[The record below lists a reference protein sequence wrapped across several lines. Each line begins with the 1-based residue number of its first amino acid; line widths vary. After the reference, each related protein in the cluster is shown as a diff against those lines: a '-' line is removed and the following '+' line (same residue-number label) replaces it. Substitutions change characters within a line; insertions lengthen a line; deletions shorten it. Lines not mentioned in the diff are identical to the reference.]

1 MSNLEDC
8 IVEESI
14 LNAEIRNFVFYVLR
28 LKFTLDI
35 QVERLSNQLDLD
47 QVQTK
52 LPSGGSKGESIPY
65 FLQLLEVAG
74 IPSLTSCIT
83 SICPP

>member
-35 QVERLSNQLDLD
+35 QMERLSNQLDLD
-47 QVQTK
+47 QVQAK
-52 LPSGGSKGESIPY
+52 LH
-65 FLQLLEVAG
+65 LLEV
-74 IPSLTSCIT
+74 PRENPFLTFS
-83 SICPP
+83 SF